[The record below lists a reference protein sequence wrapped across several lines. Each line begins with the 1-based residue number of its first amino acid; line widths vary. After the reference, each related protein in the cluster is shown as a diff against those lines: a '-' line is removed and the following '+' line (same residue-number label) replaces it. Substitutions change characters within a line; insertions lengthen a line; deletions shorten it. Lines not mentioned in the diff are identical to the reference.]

1 MDDVDKRMAPLMRW
15 LEWLSS
21 LRGGAATLVG
31 AATAAGILLV
41 AVMLGV
47 LYNARQN
54 RLRDSRLRAQE
65 AKALATALKSELTH
79 IAKALREHILY
90 LRDTPSSERGY
101 CAPDLQRSTRIFPHT
116 LDKLSL
122 LDGDTLQAVLGAYTL
137 VDEFKAQIV
146 AIVGTDLAKEIENKG
161 VLVKLP
167 SNMAPQIISA
177 SDRVIK
183 IIEVALGYLDEY
195 EKK

>member
-1 MDDVDKRMAPLMRW
+1 MAPLMRW

-21 LRGGAATLVG
+21 LRGGAAALVG
-31 AATAAGILLV
+31 AVAVAGILLV
-41 AVMLGV
+41 AVMLAV
-47 LYNARQN
+47 LYNARQT

-146 AIVGTDLAKEIENKG
+146 AIVGTDLAKELENKG
-161 VLVKLP
+161 VIVKLP
-167 SNMAPQIISA
+167 SNMTPQIVSA

-183 IIEVALGYLDEY
+183 IIEVALGYLDGY
-195 EKK
+195 VKKKRVR

>member
-1 MDDVDKRMAPLMRW
+1 MAPLMRW

-21 LRGGAATLVG
+21 LRGGAAALVG
-31 AATAAGILLV
+31 AVAVAGILLV
-41 AVMLGV
+41 AVMLAV
-47 LYNARQN
+47 LYNARQT

-90 LRDTPSSERGY
+90 LKDQPTSERGY
-101 CAPDLQRSTRIFPHT
+101 SAPDLQRSTRIFPHT

-146 AIVGTDLAKEIENKG
+146 AIVGTDLAKELENKG
-161 VLVKLP
+161 VIVKLP
-167 SNMAPQIISA
+167 SNMTPQIVSA

-183 IIEVALGYLDEY
+183 IIEVALGYLDGY
-195 EKK
+195 VKKKRVR